1 MTFANFSEPL
11 FSRAFV
17 SGYIALNKSGNSS
30 CGFTYSNVIRP
41 RFRKMFLQ
49 YSIVINKC
57 STFYDDISARIR

>member
-49 YSIVINKC
+49 YSIMFL
-57 STFYDDISARIR
+57 S